1 MTTIERGGNATE
13 TRMSDEIEDP
23 DQAADRLEAALDRI
37 AALARARPSA
47 MAGTTDA
54 DATLRDVATGL
65 DSLIQRV
72 RAGLAGRQD

>member
-37 AALARARPSA
+37 AALARARPPA
-47 MAGTTDA
+47 MAGTTDT

-65 DSLIQRV
+65 DSLIQRL
-72 RAGLAGRQD
+72 RTGLAGRQE